1 MEPKNKNKSKQVDKA
16 IQKRKRKLERKRA
29 REIWWKNS
37 ELKLIIDTVNFVKWI
52 T

>member
-1 MEPKNKNKSKQVDKA
+1 MELENKNKSNQVDKA

-29 REIWWKNS
+29 RKIWWENS